1 MNLSPSLKNK
11 ADYLFWIFEENFFQN
26 TGNYP
31 RKTNLVLEF
40 SDFIK
45 NSTREDLE
53 KYITFSS
60 NKEFV
65 LFKKMIDKGIDVWL
79 DDNHIKTLFISD

>member
-1 MNLSPSLKNK
+1 MNLSSSLKHK

-45 NSTREDLE
+45 NATQEDLE
-53 KYITFSS
+53 KYVSFSS
-60 NKEFV
+60 SKEFMR
-65 LFKKMIDKGIDVWL
+65 LKKMINKGIDVWL
-79 DDNHIKTLFISD
+79 DDGIIKTLFLSD